1 MEASP
6 RALPRPDSSRKPWWS
21 RIVPTGILLFV
32 AYQVGKIIQNP
43 NRRVIE
49 SAAGGLLF
57 YLALRMSIYQ
67 SLAFFLVVYPFPTI
81 TTVGSTNSMIMLV
94 IAIVW
99 SMRIS
104 AGELSIRFNG
114 LLTPILPVV
123 LFTYLL
129 SCFNVHTQEEVDGAA
144 RILFDV
150 GSGLVLYLCMLNF
163 VVDEKS
169 LRRIMFFFGLSSLL
183 IHAVAFYEV
192 ILPGKGF
199 LQGWLID
206 ARSKELLERYGY
218 RAGSAFRDFELL
230 SEYCAVTAPLMAFM
244 YLRSEARS
252 RPFWGVLVFFTI
264 ISLFA
269 TVTRG
274 GFISLA
280 IGATYLFYLLRKEIG
295 IFKSFGTLVGV
306 FSVIGVIGAVLPQIF
321 HMQSLYKRLEQ
332 TKLVH
337 GVPDSRVYTWSH
349 TFVRAQEHL
358 FIGHGPWYTFG
369 SGLVKWTWP
378 HNGYIFLWVTIG
390 LFGLLAYLGMFFT
403 CLISSYRSGGPYLSG
418 DFSKGLLTA
427 LHVSWLVFIVDQM
440 KIDFGRNQTYF
451 VFTWFM
457 LALTATAYQVA
468 KSGEAS
474 RAALAA
480 LPAIS
485 GPHARTVASLGG
497 GESPAAAAPR
507 IRKIFGN

>member
-6 RALPRPDSSRKPWWS
+6 RALPRPDPGRRRWWS
-21 RIVPTGILLFV
+21 YILPTGVLLFV

-57 YLALRMSIYQ
+57 YLALRLSIYQ
-67 SLAFFLVVYPFPTI
+67 SLAFFLVVYPFPTV
-81 TTVGSTNSMIMLV
+81 TTLGSTNSMIMLV

-99 SMRIS
+99 SMRVS
-104 AGELSIRFNG
+104 AGELTIKFNG

-123 LFTYLL
+123 VFTYLL
-129 SCFNVHTQEEVDGAA
+129 SCFNVHTQEEVDGAF

-150 GSGLVLYLCMLNF
+150 GSGLILYLCMINF
-163 VVDEKS
+163 VVEEKS
-169 LRRIMFFFGLSSLL
+169 LRRIIFFFGLSSCL
-183 IHAVAFYEV
+183 IHGVAFYEV
-192 ILPGKGF
+192 LFPGKAF
-199 LQGWLID
+199 LQGFLID

-230 SEYCAVTAPLMAFM
+230 SEYCAVTAPIMAFM
-244 YLRSEARS
+244 FLRSEAKA
-252 RPFWGVLVFFTI
+252 RPFWGALVFFTI
-264 ISLFA
+264 VSLFA

-280 IGATYLFYLLRKEIG
+280 VGATYLFFLLRKEIG
-295 IFKSFGTLVGV
+295 IAKSFGTLLAV
-306 FSVIGVIGAVLPQIF
+306 FSTIGLVGAILPQVF

-332 TKLVH
+332 TKIVH
-337 GVPDSRVYTWSH
+337 GVPDSRVYTWAH
-349 TFVRAQEHL
+349 TWVRAQEHF

-403 CLISSYRSGGPYLSG
+403 CLVASYRAGGPYLSG

-474 RAALAA
+474 RARAAAKPEPPPPRAPKFAPLA
-480 LPAIS
+480 PVGI
-485 GPHARTVASLGG
+485 
-497 GESPAAAAPR
+497 PAAAPPR